1 MFCCCSYCY
10 YLRENVLRSY
20 SHSRAYNYMSLGDFI
35 YGDSK
40 EFYRFYVGLKSTVND
55 RLLLNFLYA

>member
-1 MFCCCSYCY
+1 
-10 YLRENVLRSY
+10 
-20 SHSRAYNYMSLGDFI
+20 MSLGDFI